1 MRIAVE
7 APSDFASKYD
17 ELLGPCAL
25 EFRVGGCF
33 ASLCC
38 PQGGAV
44 DIGPRMPLV
53 VPCALVA
60 IPVSHR
66 SHSAEPSGV
75 AP

>member
-1 MRIAVE
+1 MPNQVSYQTLRIAVE

-44 DIGPRMPLV
+44 DIGRAWLWLSR
-53 VPCALVA
+53 A
-60 IPVSHR
+60 R
-66 SHSAEPSGV
+66 
-75 AP
+75 